1 MTACADSS
9 VQTTGRVALE
19 DMGEISGKEIKKGDA
34 VLCMLG
40 SANRDPAAYEN
51 PDKLDITRSN
61 LRPHS
66 FGGGIHTCLG
76 AQLARIEAQ
85 VAIATLLRR
94 LPNLKID
101 DVVNPEW
108 RPTFVLRGLKSLP
121 ASW

>member
-1 MTACADSS
+1 

-19 DMGEISGKEIKKGDA
+19 DIGEISGKQIKKGDT

-40 SANRDPAAYEN
+40 SANRDPAAYDN
-51 PDKLDITRSN
+51 PDKLDVTRQN
-61 LRPHS
+61 IRVHS
-66 FGGGIHTCLG
+66 FGGGIHFCLG
-76 AQLARIEAQ
+76 AQLARIEAE

-108 RPTFVLRGLKSLP
+108 RPTFVLRGLKTLP